1 MFPYVFYCI
10 PMHQITIPVTDKQHS
25 FLSRVAKE
33 NRRTLSQ
40 VIYLMLEHGECLGY
54 ECMSMGVKKTDD
66 EISQEDKDQI
76 ALNDKI
82 KKENPHVSYE
92 KREELGYKHVCTHY
106 SEEMY
111 DKIFESI
118 GDLVIDTSPLNEG

>member
-1 MFPYVFYCI
+1 M
-10 PMHQITIPVTDKQHS
+10 
-25 FLSRVAKE
+25 
-33 NRRTLSQ
+33 
-40 VIYLMLEHGECLGY
+40 YLILEHGECLGY
-54 ECMSMGVKKTDD
+54 ECVSMSVKKTDD

-82 KKENPHVSYE
+82 KKENPHISYE